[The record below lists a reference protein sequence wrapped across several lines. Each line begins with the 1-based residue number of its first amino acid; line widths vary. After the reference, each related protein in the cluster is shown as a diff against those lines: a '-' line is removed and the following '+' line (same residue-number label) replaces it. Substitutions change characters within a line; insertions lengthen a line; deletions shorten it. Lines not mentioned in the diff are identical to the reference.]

1 MGRTDESCEDED
13 EDVKPLPFTVT
24 QLRVNVNA
32 PPFFFNLCEKIVSS
46 SSQKNWDLNSS
57 APCFPQ
63 LHCVAQNSVFDS
75 FETVAPLWTDSS
87 FKDPGVLENKMVYV
101 DVVW

>member
-32 PPFFFNLCEKIVSS
+32 PPFFFLTYVKR
-46 SSQKNWDLNSS
+46 
-57 APCFPQ
+57 
-63 LHCVAQNSVFDS
+63 S
-75 FETVAPLWTDSS
+75 FHRRHKRIEI
-87 FKDPGVLENKMVYV
+87 
-101 DVVW
+101 